1 MKFNFLNGLKKKKKN
16 NLILI
21 TLGFLILLPS
31 LLLIGNDYSRIIKII
46 SGRGREHELWPV
58 MHMILVLF
66 SIMIFVI
73 IFILHNRGKRLVNGE
88 IEYKLDPSI
97 HPGLVYWFMNDDYQ
111 SHAFLADLFF
121 HENSHLVKAYSKDK
135 NVEKYQNEV
144 NNYVNYKKKKSEVL
158 YQKNDYF
165 QNTTKRM
172 NFLSFGLVFI
182 SNIPYVSVSEN
193 PIVFIL
199 FFMASV
205 LFVGSTGIFLSIVK
219 LFHIKGFN
227 SQKLVSFE
235 GGFGVIMTAL
245 LFFGF
250 NLVFLFLLTR
260 GTDLFFYNVFFFC
273 LLSIFFAYT
282 STKDFY
288 FVNKKGKK
296 LKKDISN
303 IYAYLMQSPKDS
315 SGRLQL
321 YPHLIPY
328 AIVFEFKGYDLKKKE
343 DVNYIFNRMFYEKT
357 EEEKLFLKKQ
367 LNLLKH
373 EK

>member
-1 MKFNFLNGLKKKKKN
+1 M
-16 NLILI
+16 
-21 TLGFLILLPS
+21 
-31 LLLIGNDYSRIIKII
+31 
-46 SGRGREHELWPV
+46 
-58 MHMILVLF
+58 
-66 SIMIFVI
+66 
-73 IFILHNRGKRLVNGE
+73 
-88 IEYKLDPSI
+88 
-97 HPGLVYWFMNDDYQ
+97 YWFMNDDYQ

-121 HENSHLVKAYSKDK
+121 HENSHLVKSYSRNKHLK
-135 NVEKYQNEV
+135 NYQNEV
-144 NNYVNYKKKKSEVL
+144 NNYVNFDKKKFEILNK
-158 YQKNDYF
+158 KNDYYK
-165 QNTTKRM
+165 NSSKMM
-172 NFLSFGLVFI
+172 NLLSFGLVFI

-199 FFMASV
+199 FIMASF

-219 LFHIKGFN
+219 LFHIRGFN
-227 SQKLVSFE
+227 SQNQVSFE

-260 GTDLFFYNVFFFC
+260 GTDLFIYNVFFFC

-288 FVNKKGKK
+288 FINQKGKK

-328 AIVFEFKGYDLKKKE
+328 AIVFEFKGYDLKKQD

-357 EEEKLFLKKQ
+357 EEEKLFLRNQ